1 MLALLLSPI
10 GRWLCMAAL
19 SAALIAGAYIKGRSD
34 RAALDQSAALR
45 ATVTELNRQLVE
57 TKAVADAA
65 QVRAD
70 QREAD
75 VTDAQGKVAAY
86 ERELAKRTG
95 RVCVLGGD
103 DVGRLRDIIG
113 PVPPAPPVRPNDLR

>member
-1 MLALLLSPI
+1 MLAIILSPV
-10 GRWLCMAAL
+10 GRWIIAAAL
-19 SAALIAGAYIKGRSD
+19 SAALIAGAYIKGRMD

-45 ATVTELNRQLVE
+45 ATVAELNRQLTE

-65 QVRAD
+65 QARAD
-70 QREAD
+70 QRAAD

-95 RVCVLGGD
+95 RVCVLGDGD
-103 DVGRLRDIIG
+103 ARSLRDIIG
-113 PVPPAPPVRPNDLR
+113 PVPPAPPSRPADLR